1 MKLLLAGVLATSMF
15 AVPVVYAQD
24 AGADT
29 TCADFVKLDA
39 TAQSEL
45 VSKLGSTSG
54 GGMSSESGSN
64 SGAAANA
71 PSASGDEKGD
81 LASGEAA
88 ATSGSMDAAAVLAAC
103 QANPSLTVG
112 AAMSGNAG
120 AQ

>member
-1 MKLLLAGVLATSMF
+1 MEGNEKMRRNLLMAGVF
-15 AVPVVYAQD
+15 AAAVFAAPAVYAQD

-39 TAQSEL
+39 TAQADL
-45 VSKLGSTSG
+45 VSKLGSTDS
-54 GGMSSESGSN
+54 MSSDSN
-64 SGAAANA
+64 
-71 PSASGDEKGD
+71 SGDEKGD
-81 LASGEAA
+81 LDSGEAA